1 MHENFEK
8 SDALPKE
15 HELDAKLN
23 LSREAFGEMSKDSLV
38 TTYPPG
44 HSPTEEQIKDRVAI
58 MRKLANDG
66 CVGRTMPARGGMV
79 ISLPGV
85 VCRVPPYYRS

>member
-15 HELDAKLN
+15 QEPDAKLN
-23 LSREAFGEMSKDSLV
+23 LSREAFGEISKENLV
-38 TTYPPG
+38 TTYAPG
-44 HSPTEEQIKDRVAI
+44 HSPTEEQIRDRVAI

-66 CVGRTMPARGGMV
+66 CVGRTMQTRGGT

-85 VCRVPPYYRS
+85 VCRVPPYYRP